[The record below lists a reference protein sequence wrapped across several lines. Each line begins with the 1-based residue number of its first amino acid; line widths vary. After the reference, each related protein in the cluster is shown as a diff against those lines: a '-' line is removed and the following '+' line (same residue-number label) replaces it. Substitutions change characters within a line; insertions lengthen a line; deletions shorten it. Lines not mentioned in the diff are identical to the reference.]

1 MFYLFWQCKDTKF
14 IPIDQIKSVKK
25 HKWELISRQIPIQ
38 TTKNLTILNYGKQR
52 ASKQR
57 KSRIFVPLVGLEP
70 TTSPQGGSALPT
82 ELLGLKN
89 VRCDTSEVL
98 WWQRQVQLIASQF
111 GIPNLGRIESTS
123 LVSHTF
129 SGSPL
134 VKTPLNDMGRMV
146 AVSRVDFTT

>member
-1 MFYLFWQCKDTKF
+1 MGTYLTTS
-14 IPIDQIKSVKK
+14 P
-25 HKWELISRQIPIQ
+25 HQ

-89 VRCDTSEVL
+89 VRWDTSKVPMMAK
-98 WWQRQVQLIASQF
+98 ASA
-111 GIPNLGRIESTS
+111 I
-123 LVSHTF
+123 
-129 SGSPL
+129 
-134 VKTPLNDMGRMV
+134 
-146 AVSRVDFTT
+146 